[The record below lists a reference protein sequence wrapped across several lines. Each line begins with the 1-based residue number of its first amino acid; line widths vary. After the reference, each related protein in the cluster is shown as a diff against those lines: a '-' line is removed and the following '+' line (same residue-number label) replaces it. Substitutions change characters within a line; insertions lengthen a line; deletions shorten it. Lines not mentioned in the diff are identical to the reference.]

1 MNDSDW
7 KEIKSARPSNIAR
20 AAANIIFLIIY
31 SVYDFGFAL
40 YFGVLV
46 FFISLFWFWFMEN
59 RFKTYKEYPLLW
71 YIPASIDILF
81 ITVCV
86 YYTGLSYSPALLG
99 YVYSTATSSIDLIRA
114 RGLYATF
121 GNCLTFLLVLILT
134 KLNVFPYTNI
144 VNQSVTE
151 ITLFSILLSTALL
164 FLACVTA
171 NSVIYQIYFQFHE
184 KNNELSSS
192 LDKINLLKLQ
202 QDADYALTARLMEP
216 FLGNFVKSKSVEI
229 EFLLKQKK
237 SFTFKNQTLEIGGD
251 LLIADELYFNN
262 RKFIFFMNADAM
274 GKSMQGACGA
284 LVLGVICKSIL
295 ANSESNRKD
304 NNASPQE
311 WLTNSAREMHRIFE
325 SFEGT
330 MLASVFIGVLEER
343 TGNLYHINAEHPEA
357 ILYRD
362 ETATLLKD
370 HHDYR
375 KIGTLGALSQFPHVE
390 YTQLVA
396 GDVLFIGSDGKDDLI
411 LNSTKLRTINQD
423 EFLFPRS
430 VQKRKGNLSEI
441 VAELKTFGD
450 FSDDLSIL
458 KITYHGF
465 AHE

>member
-1 MNDSDW
+1 MLMNDSDW

-151 ITLFSILLSTALL
+151 ITLFSILLSTVLL

-171 NSVIYQIYFQFHE
+171 NRVIFQIYFQFHE

-216 FLGNFVKSKSVEI
+216 FGGNFVKSKAIEI

-237 SFTFKNQTLEIGGD
+237 AFTFKNQTLEIGGD
-251 LLIADELYFNN
+251 LLIADELYFQES
-262 RKFIFFMNADAM
+262 KFIFFMKWGNP
-274 GKSMQGACGA
+274 
-284 LVLGVICKSIL
+284 CK
-295 ANSESNRKD
+295 E
-304 NNASPQE
+304 
-311 WLTNSAREMHRIFE
+311 
-325 SFEGT
+325 
-330 MLASVFIGVLEER
+330 
-343 TGNLYHINAEHPEA
+343 
-357 ILYRD
+357 
-362 ETATLLKD
+362 
-370 HHDYR
+370 
-375 KIGTLGALSQFPHVE
+375 
-390 YTQLVA
+390 LVA
-396 GDVLFIGSDGKDDLI
+396 L
-411 LNSTKLRTINQD
+411 
-423 EFLFPRS
+423 
-430 VQKRKGNLSEI
+430 
-441 VAELKTFGD
+441 
-450 FSDDLSIL
+450 
-458 KITYHGF
+458 
-465 AHE
+465 

>member
-1 MNDSDW
+1 MSDSDW

-20 AAANIIFLIIY
+20 TASNSIFIIIY

-46 FFISLFWFWFMEN
+46 FFISLFWFWFIEN
-59 RFKTYKEYPLLW
+59 RFKTYKKYPLLW
-71 YIPASIDILF
+71 YIPASIDICF

-121 GNCLTFLLVLILT
+121 GNCFTFLAVLILT
-134 KLNVFPYTNI
+134 KFNVFPYTNI

-216 FLGNFVKSKSVEI
+216 FVGNYAKSKSVEI
-229 EFLLKQKK
+229 EFLLRQKK

-311 WLTNSAREMHRIFE
+311 WLINSAREMHRIFE

>member
-20 AAANIIFLIIY
+20 TASNSIFIIIY

-171 NSVIYQIYFQFHE
+171 NRVIFQIYFQFHE

-216 FLGNFVKSKSVEI
+216 FGGNFVKSKAIEI

-237 SFTFKNQTLEIGGD
+237 AFTFKNQTLEIGGD
-251 LLIADELYFNN
+251 LLIADELYFQES
-262 RKFIFFMNADAM
+262 KFIFFMNADAM

-295 ANSESNRKD
+295 TNMQIKGKDSNI
-304 NNASPQE
+304 SPQE
-311 WLTNSAREMHRIFE
+311 WLVNSAREMHRIFE
-325 SFEGT
+325 SFEGA
-330 MLASVFIGVLEER
+330 MLASVFIGLIEEK
-343 TGNLYHINAEHPEA
+343 TGSLYHINAEHPEG

-362 ETATLLKD
+362 ETATFLKD
-370 HHDYR
+370 RQDYR
-375 KIGTLGALSQFPHVE
+375 KLGTLGIQTEFPHTE

-396 GDVLFIGSDGKDDLI
+396 GDAIFIGSDGKDDLI
-411 LNSTKLRTINQD
+411 LSSNKVRTINQD
-423 EFLFPRS
+423 EFLFPRT
-430 VQKRKGNLSEI
+430 VQKKKGNLSEI
-441 VAELKTFGD
+441 MHELKSFGD
-450 FSDDLSIL
+450 LSDDLSIL
-458 KITYHGF
+458 KITYHG
-465 AHE
+465 

>member
-1 MNDSDW
+1 MPQ
-7 KEIKSARPSNIAR
+7 SARDNILTVS
-20 AAANIIFLIIY
+20 LI
-31 SVYDFGFAL
+31 DD
-40 YFGVLV
+40 
-46 FFISLFWFWFMEN
+46 WFMEN

-171 NSVIYQIYFQFHE
+171 NRVIFQIYFQFHE

-216 FLGNFVKSKSVEI
+216 FGGNFVKSKAIEI

-237 SFTFKNQTLEIGGD
+237 AFTFKNQTLEIGGD
-251 LLIADELYFNN
+251 LLIADELYFQES
-262 RKFIFFMNADAM
+262 KFIFFMNADAM
-274 GKSMQGACGA
+274 VEPGADQGEARVRGRAIHLLYVPTLCCNLGCAYCYLGEQTSQAA
-284 LVLGVICKSIL
+284 LKEDAGRAVATLRHAL
-295 ANSESNRKD
+295 QALDE
-304 NNASPQE
+304 A
-311 WLTNSAREMHRIFE
+311 
-325 SFEGT
+325 
-330 MLASVFIGVLEER
+330 GVLAFNVSLHGGEV
-343 TGNLYHINAEHPEA
+343 T
-357 ILYRD
+357 
-362 ETATLLKD
+362 TL
-370 HHDYR
+370 
-375 KIGTLGALSQFPHVE
+375 P
-390 YTQLVA
+390 
-396 GDVLFIGSDGKDDLI
+396 
-411 LNSTKLRTINQD
+411 
-423 EFLFPRS
+423 PRS
-430 VQKRKGNLSEI
+430 P
-441 VAELKTFGD
+441 VAPTTRIMG
-450 FSDDLSIL
+450 
-458 KITYHGF
+458 
-465 AHE
+465 AP